1 MEVLK
6 KEDRNIGIDLL
17 KIISMIM
24 VVLLHILNFGG
35 ILYNT
40 RNLSINYEIAWLLEI
55 IAYCSVNCYAL
66 ISGYVNINTK
76 IKYQNIIKLWLRVIF
91 YTTII
96 TLIFY
101 IINPNT
107 ISNLNLLKVFFP
119 VLFKTYWY
127 FTAYFCMFFFIP
139 YLNILINNLNK
150 QLAIKLFIIITIL
163 FSVLTTITPN
173 DIFNINKGY
182 SVIWLMI
189 LYLIG
194 GIIKKYNLFK
204 KWSTKKILIGIIS
217 CILIT
222 WLSKYITEITNLR
235 ISNKIIESTY
245 FIEYNSI
252 TILFESIFLLVIFS
266 RIKILN
272 GAKYIKYISSLSF
285 SIYLI
290 HMHPLI
296 IEYLIKNKFIG
307 YIQLPFYT
315 FILAILSSTIFICV
329 LCIFIDMI
337 RNKLFEKIKIN
348 QFSDYIVNKINYII
362 KLYE

>member
-1 MEVLK
+1 MKVIK

-17 KIISMIM
+17 RIISMIM

-35 ILYNT
+35 ILKHAKF
-40 RNLSINYEIAWLLEI
+40 LSLNYEIAWLLEI
-55 IAYCSVNCYAL
+55 IAYCAVNCYAL
-66 ISGYVNINTK
+66 ISGYVGITTK

-91 YTTII
+91 YTTTI

-119 VLFKTYWY
+119 ILFSTYWY

-150 QLAIKLFIIITIL
+150 HQAIKLLITIIIL
-163 FSVLTTITPN
+163 FSVVTTITPN
-173 DIFNINKGY
+173 DIFTINKGY
-182 SVIWLMI
+182 SVIWLSL

-204 KWSTKKILIGIIS
+204 NWPTKKLIIGFIL

-222 WLSKYITEITNLR
+222 WLSKYLTEFTTLE
-235 ISNKIIESTY
+235 ISNKIINSIY
-245 FIEYNSI
+245 FIKYNSI
-252 TILFESIFLLVIFS
+252 TILFEAIFLLIIFS
-266 RIKILN
+266 RIKILS

-296 IEYLIKNKFIG
+296 VEHLIKNKFIS
-307 YIQLPFYT
+307 YLSFPFYT
-315 FILAILSSTIFICV
+315 FIIAILSSVIFICV
-329 LCIFIDMI
+329 VCLIIDI
-337 RNKLFEKIKIN
+337 LRNKLFEKIKVN
-348 QFSDYIVNKINYII
+348 QFSDYIVSKISYIVN
-362 KLYE
+362 LCE